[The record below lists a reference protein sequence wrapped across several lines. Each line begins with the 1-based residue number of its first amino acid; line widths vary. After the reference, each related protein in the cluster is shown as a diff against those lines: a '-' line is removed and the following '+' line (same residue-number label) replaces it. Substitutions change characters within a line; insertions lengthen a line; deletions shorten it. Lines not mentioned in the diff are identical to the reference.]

1 MTARPCGSALAQS
14 LWFCADTDF
23 DMPLVPGSAPHRLA
37 LLVGGLGLM
46 VASAAAQPDRLLR
59 RFEAANEA
67 YAKGRY
73 EQAAEDYRSILDA
86 GYASGALYHNLGN
99 AYVRLD
105 RVGPAV
111 RAYEQ
116 ARRLRPGD
124 PRLRHNLEHV
134 RRRAG
139 LPLRGLPP
147 RGLAAVVAGWSPLLL
162 FGGGVLVLSVG
173 GLAVVFR
180 DEWRQHLGKGPAVG
194 WGLGGVGLLLIV
206 VALGTS
212 YVQSHERRA
221 VVLTENVPLRAAPAE
236 AAASDTTLP
245 AGGMLE
251 VQARRPEWTRVRLP
265 DRTDG
270 WVPARA
276 LGDV

>member
-1 MTARPCGSALAQS
+1 MIVFTG
-14 LWFCADTDF
+14 
-23 DMPLVPGSAPHRLA
+23 LVLRRLM
-37 LLVGGLGLM
+37 LLVGGLGLA
-46 VASAAAQPDRLLR
+46 VAPAVAQPGDLLR

-67 YAKGRY
+67 YAKGQY
-73 EQAAEDYRSILDA
+73 EQAVEGYRMVLDA

-99 AYVRLD
+99 AYARLD

-111 RAYEQ
+111 RAYEK
-116 ARRLRPGD
+116 ARRLRPDD

-147 RGLAAVVAGWSPLLL
+147 RGLAVVVEGWSPLLL
-162 FGGGVLVLSVG
+162 FGGGVLVLGIG

-180 DEWRQHLGKGPAVG
+180 DEWLRHLGGSASVG

-212 YVQSHERRA
+212 FVQDRERRA
-221 VVLTENVPLRAAPAE
+221 VVLKENVPLRTAPEEAAPP
-236 AAASDTTLP
+236 DTTLP

-251 VQARRPEWTRVRLP
+251 VQARSPEWARVRLP

-270 WVPARA
+270 WVPVRA
-276 LGDV
+276 IGDV

>member
-1 MTARPCGSALAQS
+1 MTLFLGSAL
-14 LWFCADTDF
+14 
-23 DMPLVPGSAPHRLA
+23 HRLA

-46 VASAAAQPDRLLR
+46 VASAAAQPDRPLR
-59 RFEAANEA
+59 SFEAANEA
-67 YAKGRY
+67 YAKGQY
-73 EQAAEDYRSILDA
+73 EQAVDGYRSVLDA

-111 RAYEQ
+111 RAYEKG
-116 ARRLRPGD
+116 RRLRPSD

-147 RGLAAVVAGWSPLLL
+147 RGLPALVGGWSPLLL

-180 DEWRQHLGKGPAVG
+180 DKWRWQFVGSTPVG

-212 YVQSHERRA
+212 YVQDRERRA
-221 VVLTENVPLRAAPAE
+221 VVLRENVPLRAAPEE

-245 AGGMLE
+245 AGGMVE
-251 VQARRPEWTRVRLP
+251 VQARRTGWTRVRLP

-276 LGDV
+276 IGDV